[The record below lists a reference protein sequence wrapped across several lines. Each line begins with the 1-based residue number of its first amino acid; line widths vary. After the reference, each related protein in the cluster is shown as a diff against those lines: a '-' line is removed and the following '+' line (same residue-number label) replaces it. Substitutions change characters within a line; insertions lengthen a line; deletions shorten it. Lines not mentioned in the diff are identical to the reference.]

1 MIHPF
6 FYELKKGA
14 EHYLSTKGYDLI
26 SVDELT
32 ESITYSYR
40 EQHFIKVVNQG
51 YDSPEVYLGKTDDS
65 TSMIRLDFILEL
77 YLNNNMQLIAT
88 HKSRG
93 TLHNFSYEAEFLDL
107 YLDQLLNI
115 TPFPGA
121 YLLWSKENGDFIAE
135 HAAKLANRNT
145 ID

>member
-14 EHYLSTKGYDLI
+14 EHYLSMKGYDLI

-32 ESITYSYR
+32 ESVTYSYL

-77 YLNNNMQLIAT
+77 YLNNNMQLITT
-88 HKSRG
+88 HTKA
-93 TLHNFSYEAEFLDL
+93 EAPCITFRTKQSSSTYILIK
-107 YLDQLLNI
+107 YLTSHLFQ
-115 TPFPGA
+115 
-121 YLLWSKENGDFIAE
+121 E
-135 HAAKLANRNT
+135 HTYFGPKRME
-145 ID
+145 IS